1 MGYAESRDSFSTLVQ
16 QAVAAGPGHNSLA
29 PAADPVAVV
38 STRLRILAASSL
50 EHFVSAQLVAFF
62 PWAGRML
69 RSFAVSL
76 GTALSC
82 KRISISLVWQARATS
97 VRTGAGLG

>member
-16 QAVAAGPGHNSLA
+16 QAVAEGPGHNSLA
-29 PAADPVAVV
+29 PAADPVAAV

-62 PWAGRML
+62 PSDPLLSSWGQLPAARG
-69 RSFAVSL
+69 SL
-76 GTALSC
+76 SALSG
-82 KRISISLVWQARATS
+82 RR
-97 VRTGAGLG
+97 GLRR